1 MLLKGSVLVGTTKP
15 EFEVADVFRKFG
27 AAYRRKYPTSWK
39 QRKVMSE
46 IVNCRRMSFIRRQ
59 RWAVTWSSVT
69 RARNCAS
76 ITAPE
81 RIDIVPNAVHLKRR
95 SG

>member
-46 IVNCRRMSFIRRQ
+46 IVNCR
-59 RWAVTWSSVT
+59 
-69 RARNCAS
+69 
-76 ITAPE
+76 TAALGGYVE
-81 RIDIVPNAVHLKRR
+81 QCDTCEKLRINYC
-95 SG
+95 S